1 MSGHRPFSELLKDFS
16 PDRLKRIEEESA
28 RLNAELLA
36 ANPKL
41 ADPEYVQERA
51 DLIFDAWDR
60 GDWVQAEILING
72 GTGMKYDY
80 IVVGGGSAG
89 CTIATRLSEDPNNS
103 VLLLEAGPDYP
114 DFETLPDDLKLGNNV
129 WFSAYGDH
137 SWAYRGHITDELP
150 DLEIPRGK
158 ATGGSSAIN
167 GQVLYRGVPDDY
179 NRWAQR
185 GNEEWGF
192 TNCLPYFNKLETDL
206 DFGGSDFH
214 GSEGPVPVRRAP
226 RSEWLPH
233 AVAFEQ
239 SALAEGFE
247 ISEDMNDPESTGVSP
262 RARNTLN
269 FKGSTG
275 VRMSMALNYLDM
287 ARHRLN
293 FTIRGSVIARRILFD
308 GKKAVG
314 IEAESG
320 GEVFTVEGNEII
332 LSSGAVA
339 SPQILMLSGVGPKD
353 HLESLGIHVVHDSPG
368 VGKNLRD
375 HPSAAA
381 IYQAEGEKPDVQAPV
396 IQVGL
401 RYQVPGSPL
410 ENDMQLSP
418 MLMTSE
424 HRPAQVTI
432 DEDLNYIGMSASLQ
446 LALGQGE
453 LTLQANDPHVQP
465 FINYNYYQ
473 EPEDLRRMREAI
485 RLGVRMAENHEH
497 YKDIII
503 ERIMPTNEELEDDD
517 ALDLW
522 LKRNSGT
529 SHHISGTCKMGPD
542 SDPLAVV
549 DQHLHVKGLEGLRVA
564 DASIMP
570 DCIRANTNAT
580 TIMIGERCAD
590 FIKDGK

>member
-1 MSGHRPFSELLKDFS
+1 
-16 PDRLKRIEEESA
+16 
-28 RLNAELLA
+28 
-36 ANPKL
+36 
-41 ADPEYVQERA
+41 
-51 DLIFDAWDR
+51 
-60 GDWVQAEILING
+60 
-72 GTGMKYDY
+72 MKYDY

-89 CTIATRLSEDPNNS
+89 CTIATRLSEDPTKS

-114 DFETLPDDLKLGNNV
+114 DFEMLPEDLKLGNNV
-129 WFSAYGDH
+129 WLSAYGPH
-137 SWAYRGHITDELP
+137 SWAYRGHMTDEQP

-167 GQVLYRGVPDDY
+167 GQVLYRGIPDDY
-179 NRWAQR
+179 NRWAQW
-185 GNEEWGF
+185 GNDEWGF
-192 TNCLPYFNKLETDL
+192 TQCLPYFNKMERDL

-233 AVAFEQ
+233 AVAFERA
-239 SALAEGFE
+239 ALAEGFE

-269 FKGSTG
+269 FKDSTG

-293 FTIRGSVIARRILFD
+293 FTIRGSVICRRILFE

-314 IEAESG
+314 VEAESG
-320 GEVFTVEGNEII
+320 GEVFVVEGEEII

-339 SPQILMLSGVGPKD
+339 SPQILMLSGVGSKEQ
-353 HLESLGIHVVHDSPG
+353 LEQFGIPVVHDSPG

-381 IYQAEGEKPDVQAPV
+381 IYRAQGDRPDVQAPV

-424 HRPAQVTI
+424 HRPAQVAI
-432 DEDLNYIGMSASLQ
+432 DDDLNYVGMSASLQ

-453 LTLQANDPHVQP
+453 LVLQSTDPHVQP

-485 RLGVRMAENHEH
+485 RLGVRMAESHEF
-497 YKDIII
+497 YRDIIV
-503 ERIMPTNEELEDDD
+503 ERLMPTDDELANDD

-542 SDPLAVV
+542 SDPLSVV
-549 DQHLHVKGLEGLRVA
+549 DQHLRVKGIEGLRVA

-590 FIKDGK
+590 FIKEGR